1 MSSPSA
7 GKPASSQKSF
17 ALIGIAGYVARRH
30 LSAIKDVG
38 GRLVAALD
46 VSDSV
51 GQIDASFPSARFFT
65 EFERFG
71 DYINGLRQSGQ
82 PVDYIAICSPNYLHK
97 PHASF
102 ALRAGADAICEKP
115 LVLDPAD
122 IDDLAALEGVTGK
135 RVNTILQLRLHPAII
150 ELKRLIEADTSGR
163 VFDAELTYVTSRGN
177 WYYESWK
184 GQEAKSGGIATNIG
198 VHFFDMLTFVFGRPI
213 ENVVHHRAMDC
224 AAGYLLFE
232 RARVPWFLSING
244 RDKPPGGGFAQRS
257 LTIDGLGVYDF
268 SKGFE
273 DLHTVSYVEI
283 AAGRGFPLASARP
296 SIETV
301 ARLRTAAVEPARGQ
315 RHPQLAAV
323 LADTGRYR
331 DGFPV

>member
-1 MSSPSA
+1 MARAANKAAP
-7 GKPASSQKSF
+7 KSF
-17 ALIGIAGYVARRH
+17 ALIGVAGYVARRH

-38 GRLVAALD
+38 GHLVAALD

-71 DYINGLRQSGQ
+71 DYINSKRQAGQ
-82 PVDYIAICSPNYLHK
+82 PVDYIGICSPNYLHK
-97 PHASF
+97 AHASF

-115 LVLDPAD
+115 LVLDPSD
-122 IDDLAALEGVTGK
+122 IDDLAALERSTGQ

-150 ELKRLIEADTSGR
+150 DLKRLVEADTTGR
-163 VFDAELTYVTSRGN
+163 IFDAELTYVTARGH

-184 GQEAKSGGIATNIG
+184 GQVTKSGGIATNIG
-198 VHFFDMLTFVFGRPI
+198 VHFFDMLSFVFGCPTQNI
-213 ENVVHHRAMDC
+213 VHHRAIDC
-224 AAGYLLFE
+224 AAGYLEFE

-244 RDKPPGGGFAQRS
+244 RDRVQGDGGFAKRQ
-257 LTIDGLGVYDF
+257 LNIEGLGLYDF

-273 DLHTVSYVEI
+273 DLHTVSYAEV
-283 AAGRGFPLASARP
+283 AAGRGFPLSSARP

-301 ARLRTAAVEPARGQ
+301 ARLRSADMEPKRGK
-315 RHPQLAAV
+315 RHPQLDAV
-323 LADTGRYR
+323 LSQTGRYR